1 MTFAWPGCRLSRV
14 FIGYVYSV
22 GSFVYSS
29 SRLPLL
35 FRFNFFLSPPRGP
48 WGPGT
53 SGPTRLD
60 IEKTIRQAESKT
72 AMTNHLAVSTK
83 LVKEPVAMEV
93 EEDPDD
99 IPDDNESVGGD
110 VEISEADMIEIKR
123 DGEDSDYLEAKQK
136 QREKLAEIQQQLAQ
150 KQKMQAQGNGRKTSK
165 EQQNEARTN
174 RMNYLMRQ
182 SEVFS
187 HFLTG
192 GDGSSASISS
202 LAGSSGSSSGG
213 GGRKKVGRM
222 REDEEDK
229 LLLKQAQSTVKVVRL
244 LKQPSS
250 VEGEMRPYQL
260 EGLNWMIKV
269 SSVFGHVRGTCVSCV
284 CPVCVL
290 CVSCVW
296 HARPNPLPSSLL
308 CFPSYS
314 TTTLT
319 ASWQMRWAWAKHYSA
334 SPSWAT

>member
-1 MTFAWPGCRLSRV
+1 
-14 FIGYVYSV
+14 
-22 GSFVYSS
+22 
-29 SRLPLL
+29 
-35 FRFNFFLSPPRGP
+35 
-48 WGPGT
+48 
-53 SGPTRLD
+53 
-60 IEKTIRQAESKT
+60 
-72 AMTNHLAVSTK
+72 MTNHLAVST
-83 LVKEPVAMEV
+83 MEV

-136 QREKLAEIQQQLAQ
+136 QREKLAEIRQQLAQ

-165 EQQNEARTN
+165 GQQNEARTN

-202 LAGSSGSSSGG
+202 LAGSSGGGG

-284 CPVCVL
+284 CPVCGMHVL
-290 CVSCVW
+290 TPF
-296 HARPNPLPSSLL
+296 HLPSSA
-308 CFPSYS
+308 FP
-314 TTTLT
+314 
-319 ASWQMRWAWAKHYSA
+319 AIRQQH
-334 SPSWAT
+334 